1 MTRLTVFSAILLA
14 VAAAPVPAIAGPA
27 GPLTA
32 SAPAASQQ
40 ALVDKYCVTCHNK
53 RQKAAGLLLDEAPL
67 GQMSEHPEIWEKV
80 VRKLHVGAMPPAG
93 LPRPDEQT
101 MGGFVSWLETSLDEQ
116 SLKTPNPGR
125 PAVHRLN
132 RAEYANA
139 VRDLLAL
146 EIDAPALLPA
156 DTSGF
161 GFDNIADVLSVSSG
175 LLERYMAA
183 ARKISRLALG
193 DPTVKPGLQAYNL
206 PYMVL
211 LQDSRMSEDLPFGS
225 RGGTTVRHMFPVDGE
240 YRVHVTMQRSYL
252 DTEPRGLSTAEQV
265 DIRLDG
271 ERLALMPVGGPD
283 AVGPNPYSSAPRPP
297 ADDAL
302 VVRFAAKAG
311 PHTISVSFQNRTW
324 APEGIGPS
332 RFPAASFGTQSAKAS
347 GVNTGRVEMAVDTV
361 FVDGPFKAS
370 RPMTTESRKRIFVCD
385 PSAPTPMKT
394 SAAGAHVVPVSSAAR
409 QAAGTKAGPV
419 SAAAR
424 EDACAK
430 TIVSKLARRAYRRA
444 ATDEDVT
451 TLLEFYRAGRTEDGF
466 DGGIQRALERVL
478 VSPYFLYRIEE
489 DPASVKPA
497 AAYRLSD
504 VELASR
510 LSFFLW
516 SSIPDDRLLDLAI
529 AGRLKE
535 PMVLEQQVRR
545 MLADPKSASFIQNFF
560 SQWLYTRNMR
570 LHRPDQKAFM
580 DFDENLRQAFIKE
593 TELFVD
599 SQVREDHGA
608 MELLTGNYTFVNERL
623 ARHYGIPNVYGPRFR
638 RVTFADGRRGGILGQ
653 GSLLTV
659 TSMSTRTSP
668 VKRGAWLLEHLLGT
682 PPPPPPPNVPAL
694 PESADGKKVA
704 TSVRERMEQHRKNP
718 VCASCHS
725 KMDPLGF
732 ALENFDGVGQWRDLD
747 GASAVDASGTLPDGT
762 KFSGPA
768 EFRQALLKRPE
779 ALVGTVTSKLL
790 TYAMGRGVEP
800 SDLAAVRK
808 IMRDAAPSDYR
819 WSNLILGVVR
829 SMPFQMRRASAS

>member
-1 MTRLTVFSAILLA
+1 MRVLFLTVAVGLSAT
-14 VAAAPVPAIAGPA
+14 AAFAAAGPA
-27 GPLTA
+27 RAA
-32 SAPAASQQ
+32 SAAPTSAAIAAQQ

-53 RQKAAGLLLDEAPL
+53 RQKAAGLLLDETPL
-67 GQMSEHPEIWEKV
+67 VRMAEQADVWEKV

-93 LPRPDEQT
+93 LPRPDEAT
-101 MGGFVSWLETSLDEQ
+101 LNGFATWLEASLDAQ
-116 SLKTPNPGR
+116 SAKAPNPGR

-139 VRDLLAL
+139 VRDLLGV
-146 EIDAPALLPA
+146 EIDAAALLPA

-175 LLERYMAA
+175 LLERYMGA

-193 DPTVKPGLQAYNL
+193 DPTIKPGLQAYSL

-211 LQDSRMSEDLPFGS
+211 LQDARMSEDLPFGS
-225 RGGTTVRHMFPVDGE
+225 RGGTTVRHVFPVDGE
-240 YRVHVTMQRSYL
+240 YVVKVTLQRSYL

-271 ERLALMPVGGPD
+271 ERLALLPVGGPD
-283 AVGPNPYSSAPRPP
+283 TVGPNPYSSAPRPP
-297 ADDAL
+297 ADEKL
-302 VVRFAAKAG
+302 KVRFAAKAG

-324 APEGIGPS
+324 APESLGPS
-332 RFPAASFGTQSAKAS
+332 RFPAASFGTQHAKAS
-347 GVNTGRVEMAVDTV
+347 GVTTGRVEMAVDTV
-361 FVDGPFKAS
+361 FVEGPFNPL
-370 RPMTTESRKRIFVCD
+370 RPVATESRRRIFVCE
-385 PSAPTPMKT
+385 PSP
-394 SAAGAHVVPVSSAAR
+394 
-409 QAAGTKAGPV
+409 
-419 SAAAR
+419 R
-424 EDACAK
+424 EEACARA
-430 TIVSKLARRAYRRA
+430 IVGRLARRAYRRA
-444 ATDEDVT
+444 ATPDDVA
-451 TLLEFYRAGRTEDGF
+451 TLMEFFKAGRAEEGF

-478 VSPYFLYRIEE
+478 VSPYFLFRIEE
-489 DPASVKPA
+489 DPASVKPG
-497 AAYRLSD
+497 AAYRISD

-516 SSIPDDRLLDLAI
+516 SSIPDDRLLDLAV
-529 AGRLKE
+529 AGRLRD
-535 PMVLEQQVRR
+535 PHVLEQQVRR
-545 MLADPKSASFIQNFF
+545 MVADPKATRFVENFF

-580 DFDENLRQAFIKE
+580 DFDENLRQAFITE
-593 TELFVD
+593 TEMYAE
-599 SQVREDHGA
+599 SQVRDDRGVL
-608 MELLTGNYTFVNERL
+608 ELFTGNYTFVNERL

-638 RVTFADGRRGGILGQ
+638 KVTFTDDRRGGILGQ

-694 PESADGKKVA
+694 PESTDGKKVA

-732 ALENFDGVGQWRDLD
+732 ALENFDGVGQWRDRD
-747 GASAVDASGTLPDGT
+747 GESAVDASGTLPDGT
-762 KFSGPA
+762 KFGSPA
-768 EFRQALLKRPE
+768 EFRAALLRRPE
-779 ALVGTVTSKLL
+779 ALVMTVTTKLL
-790 TYAMGRGVEP
+790 TYAMGRGVEAADMP
-800 SDLAAVRK
+800 AVRAIIK
-808 IMRDAAPSDYR
+808 DASSSDYR
-819 WSNLILGVVR
+819 WSALILGVVR

>member
-1 MTRLTVFSAILLA
+1 MRSVLLTTA
-14 VAAAPVPAIAGPA
+14 VAAMLAGVVTFAAGPSA
-27 GPLTA
+27 TPALSGVA
-32 SAPAASQQ
+32 SAAADAVPQQ

-53 RQKAAGLLLDEAPL
+53 RQKAAGLLLDETPL
-67 GQMSEHPEIWEKV
+67 AQLTDHAEAWEKV

-93 LPRPDEQT
+93 MPRPDDAALS
-101 MGGFVSWLETSLDEQ
+101 GFVSWLETSLDAHAAQ
-116 SLKTPNPGR
+116 TPNPGR

-139 VRDLLAL
+139 IRDLLGV

-193 DPTVKPGLQAYNL
+193 DPTIKPGLQAYSL

-211 LQDSRMSEDLPFGS
+211 LQDGRMNEELPFGS

-240 YRVHVTMQRSYL
+240 YSVKITLQRSYL
-252 DTEPRGLSTAEQV
+252 DTEPRGLSTAELV

-271 ERLALMPVGGPD
+271 ERLAMLPVGGPD
-283 AVGPNPYSSAPRPP
+283 AVGPSPYAFAPKPP
-297 ADDAL
+297 ADANL
-302 VVRFAAKAG
+302 VVRFATRAG
-311 PHTISVSFQNRTW
+311 PHVISVSFQNRTW

-332 RFPAASFGTQSAKAS
+332 RFPAASFGTQHAKSTSVA
-347 GVNTGRVEMAVDTV
+347 TGRVEMAVDTV
-361 FVDGPFKAS
+361 FVEGPFGAI
-370 RPMTTESRKRIFVCD
+370 RPVMTESRRRVFVCD
-385 PSAPTPMKT
+385 P
-394 SAAGAHVVPVSSAAR
+394 AG
-409 QAAGTKAGPV
+409 
-419 SAAAR
+419 R
-424 EDACAK
+424 EDACAR
-430 TIVSKLARRAYRRA
+430 TILSRLARRAYRRA
-444 ATDEDVT
+444 ATVDDVS
-451 TLLEFYRAGRTEDGF
+451 TLMTFYKAGRTDGTF
-466 DGGIQRALERVL
+466 DAGIQRALERVL

-489 DPASVKPA
+489 DPAA
-497 AAYRLSD
+497 ARPGSAYRISD
-504 VELASR
+504 IELASR

-516 SSIPDDRLLDLAI
+516 SSIPDDRLLDLAL

-535 PMVLEQQVRR
+535 PALLEQQVRR
-545 MLADPKSASFIQNFF
+545 MLADPKSKSFIQNFF

-580 DFDENLRQAFIKE
+580 DFDENLREAFITE
-593 TELFVD
+593 TELYVE
-599 SQVREDHGA
+599 SQVRDDRGV
-608 MELLTGNYTFVNERL
+608 MELITGNYTFVNERL
-623 ARHYGIPNVYGPRFR
+623 ARHYGVPNVYGPRFR
-638 RVTFADGRRGGILGQ
+638 RVTFADDHRGGILGQ

-694 PESADGKKVA
+694 PESSDGQKVA

-732 ALENFDGVGQWRDLD
+732 ALENFDGVGQWRDRD
-747 GASAVDASGTLPDGT
+747 GESAVDASGTLPDGT
-762 KFSGPA
+762 KFGSPA
-768 EFRQALLKRPE
+768 EFRQALMRRPD
-779 ALVGTVTSKLL
+779 ALVNTVTTKLL
-790 TYAMGRGVEP
+790 TYAMGRGVEAADMP
-800 SDLAAVRK
+800 AVRR
-808 IMRDAAPSDYR
+808 IMRDAAASEYR
-819 WSNLILGVVR
+819 WSALILGVVR
-829 SMPFQMRRASAS
+829 SMPFQMRRAS